1 MPVPSVAP
9 QTLTGPFRGPAMMQ
23 MTVIQNQTP
32 EPRKPQP
39 RYPWADWLV
48 ITLTLASAWYGVCQ
62 LVQLMIEG

>member
-1 MPVPSVAP
+1 
-9 QTLTGPFRGPAMMQ
+9 MMQ